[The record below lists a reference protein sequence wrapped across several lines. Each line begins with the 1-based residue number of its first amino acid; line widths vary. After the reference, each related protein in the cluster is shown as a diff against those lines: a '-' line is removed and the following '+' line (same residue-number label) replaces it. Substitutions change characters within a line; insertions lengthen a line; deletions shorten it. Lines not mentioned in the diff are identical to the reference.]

1 MKSIDA
7 ATLGQQM
14 QDLVNQL
21 DTEDVLITHDGAP
34 VAKLTKIRG
43 NGNSAHLIGSLQ
55 GKIEVFGDIYS
66 TGVHYPEDCH
76 KYNRD
81 KDRP

>member
-7 ATLGQQM
+7 ATLGQQL
-14 QDLVNQL
+14 QGLVNQL
-21 DTEDVLITHDGAP
+21 DTEDVLITNDGAP
-34 VAKLTKIRG
+34 VAKLTKIQSKG
-43 NGNSAHLIGSLQ
+43 DSTHLIGCLE

-81 KDRP
+81 KDQP